1 MKETNINDLTTQ
13 LSEEESNIVDSI
25 INDLNKDIIP
35 SKNMNHPSR
44 QTPEQILGQ
53 IPGQVPGQIPGQVPG
68 QIPGQIPG
76 QVPRQEPFKVP
87 VTPEQKKMLDTMN
100 YDEQQKFLRE
110 LRIKNN
116 LQNSPEIL
124 DTEKIKE
131 IKGNI
136 IKDLKNSIKEPIL
149 ISLLSFIFSMPQIN
163 YLFLLTKS
171 NIFINDT
178 GDITIISLLIKALL
192 VGIIY
197 YLIKIY
203 NIV

>member
-53 IPGQVPGQIPGQVPG
+53 IPGQLPG

>member
-53 IPGQVPGQIPGQVPG
+53 IPGQVPGQ
-68 QIPGQIPG
+68 
-76 QVPRQEPFKVP
+76 EPFIVP

>member
-44 QTPEQILGQ
+44 QTPEQIL
-53 IPGQVPGQIPGQVPG
+53 GQIPGQVPG